1 MARENGQA
9 FNRLR
14 QEREGDRAY
23 HVNEVGFLLA
33 EVCSL
38 PAQLLH
44 HPPALQEGVRHSS
57 RQPFFAQA
65 VNKEGLPSAALALLQ
80 SVSSAP
86 PPSSPSL
93 SPLSTVHS
101 VPVLQCHPPTI
112 DKNRRS
118 QECVV
123 HRTHV
128 NSSLSRSQ
136 SAPKLRSFR
145 SFLLP
150 LSLLVLNSSVI
161 PRCLAIELS
170 MTEEYV

>member
-1 MARENGQA
+1 MARKNGQA

-44 HPPALQEGVRHSS
+44 HPPTLQEGVRQSS
-57 RQPFFAQA
+57 RQPFLAQA
-65 VNKEGLPSAALALLQ
+65 VKKEGLPSAALALLQ

-101 VPVLQCHPPTI
+101 VPVLECHPPTI

-118 QECVV
+118 RECVDASDTCELV
-123 HRTHV
+123 VVPQPKRPQATFA
-128 NSSLSRSQ
+128 SKLSPSTISASL
-136 SAPKLRSFR
+136 KL
-145 SFLLP
+145 LCHP
-150 LSLLVLNSSVI
+150 
-161 PRCLAIELS
+161 
-170 MTEEYV
+170 